1 MRRTRPIL
9 LLILILFLVGC
20 STPETQEATQQPTA
34 PIDMPSG
41 YPAAPAVSPSD
52 GYPATIQEQQP
63 SYADYITPTPNPAE
77 TPIIVRVEHQ
87 DGVEAI
93 SVINI
98 SSEPINVGAYM
109 IFSPVVQERIII
121 PVDTVLNLGEK
132 YTVYNGANES
142 FPAEQRW
149 LAEQVVTNALDEI
162 WLTNM
167 AGRVIFFYVH
177 YPAP

>member
-1 MRRTRPIL
+1 MRRHRPIL
-9 LLILILFLVGC
+9 FLILILFLAGC
-20 STPETQEATQQPTA
+20 STPATQQPTE
-34 PIDMPSG
+34 PIGVPSG
-41 YPAAPAVSPSD
+41 YPAAQAVPPSD
-52 GYPATIQEQQP
+52 GYPAAVQQEQP
-63 SYADYITPTPNPAE
+63 SYADYITPTPDPAE

-87 DGVEAI
+87 DGVEAV

-109 IFSPVVQERIII
+109 IFSPVAQERIII

-142 FPAEQRW
+142 FPVEQRW
-149 LAEQVVTNALDEI
+149 LAEQVVTNPLDEI